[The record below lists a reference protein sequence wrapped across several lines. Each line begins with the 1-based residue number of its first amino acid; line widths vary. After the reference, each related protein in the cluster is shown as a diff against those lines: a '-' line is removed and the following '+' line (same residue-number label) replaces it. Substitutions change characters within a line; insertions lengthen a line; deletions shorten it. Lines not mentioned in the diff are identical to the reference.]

1 MIEIL
6 LGLNIV
12 FWLLGFVLPIPCFV
26 LAGIWWLKVR
36 GTLAA
41 KPWRQLMSKIALAA
55 SAVGIGFWLY
65 VALQQYRGADLYHT
79 TTSLIGALGSALL
92 IILSAFAETR
102 VRLWLVLGAIG
113 LLAFFGIS
121 TGEAAI

>member
-1 MIEIL
+1 LIEIL

-12 FWLLGFVLPIPCFV
+12 FWLLGFVLPVPCFV
-26 LAGIWWLKVR
+26 LAAVLWLKRR
-36 GTLAA
+36 GTSGTQ
-41 KPWRQLMSKIALAA
+41 PWRQLISKIALAA
-55 SAVGIGFWLY
+55 SVVGTGCWFY
-65 VALQQYRGADLYHT
+65 VALQQYRGVDFYRT
-79 TTSLIGALGSALL
+79 TASSIGVLGSALL

-102 VRLWLVLGAIG
+102 VRLWLIFGAIG